1 MPSDWLVSSTVVLV
15 LLVLTLGAIVLIQRR
30 RLAESGQRLAQLL
43 KLVEGQQQ
51 QLEQGRRLERNRS
64 DGDEIAGIANHR
76 TFHGH
81 LRRQWRR
88 TTRSRLPITLLMI
101 DVDGF
106 KAYNEERGR
115 QAGSEC
121 LRQIATALLHQ
132 IQRPGDVVARFG
144 GDEFAV
150 MLAETDLAGGVAV
163 AERLREAVAALDLTW
178 GGGAGAARRRIT
190 VSVGVASTTPV
201 AQEQPE
207 SLVAAADRALA
218 KAKRRGRNRIET

>member
-1 MPSDWLVSSTVVLV
+1 MTLGWIVSGTVA
-15 LLVLTLGAIVLIQRR
+15 LVLTLGAIVLIQRR
-30 RLAESGQRLAQLL
+30 RLAESGQRIAQLL
-43 KLVEGQQQ
+43 KLVEDQQQ

-64 DGDEIAGIANHR
+64 EGDEIAGIASHR
-76 TFHGH
+76 TFQGH

-88 TTRSRLPITLLMI
+88 TARSKLPVTLLMI
-101 DVDGF
+101 DVDGL

-115 QAGSEC
+115 QAGNEC
-121 LRQIATALLHQ
+121 LRQIATVLLDQ

-150 MLAETDLAGGVAV
+150 MLAETDLTGGVAV

-178 GGGAGAARRRIT
+178 GGGSARRRVTI
-190 VSVGVASTTPV
+190 SVGVASTVPI
-201 AQEQPE
+201 AHEQPE

-218 KAKRRGRNRIET
+218 KAKRRGRNRIEA